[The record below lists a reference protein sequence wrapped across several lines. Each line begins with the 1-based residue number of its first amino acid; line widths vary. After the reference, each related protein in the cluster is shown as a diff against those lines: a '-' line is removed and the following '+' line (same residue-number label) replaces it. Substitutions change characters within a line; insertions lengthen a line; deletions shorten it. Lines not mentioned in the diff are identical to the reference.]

1 MIRSLPSKDPPI
13 AFQLLVSVLS
23 VLSVLSVPPVSPRS
37 FHVRRYRLFKILL
50 RYRCSIWFERN
61 IHRLFGCQLAN
72 SFYHF
77 WFAFALMPIFI
88 RTILQHR
95 FVFLSLLVYPRLCDI
110 MVHPLPFLQF
120 FALLSSLLFDFS
132 LPCPITVSQ
141 KSRQVLLTFLR
152 PSVRRLIWE
161 MFSYKL
167 ERDVSSSLSRMRG
180 TEHKVSVKK
189 ARVITHRNKIL
200 HEYL

>member
-13 AFQLLVSVLS
+13 AFELLVS
-23 VLSVLSVPPVSPRS
+23 VLSVLSVPPVSP
-37 FHVRRYRLFKILL
+37 RRYRLFKILL

-72 SFYHF
+72 FSYHF
-77 WFAFALMPIFI
+77 WFAFALMPISI
-88 RTILQHR
+88 STILQHR

-180 TEHKVSVKK
+180 TLKRFVSEHEVSVKK
-189 ARVITHRNKIL
+189 ALVITHRNKVL